1 MFDFV
6 LYADIFLVFDKESLL
21 CNFSEPAQSIDSK
34 EQLVSKFPEK
44 MSRESSFLVK
54 LQAL

>member
-6 LYADIFLVFDKESLL
+6 LCADIFLVFDKETLL
-21 CNFSEPAQSIDSK
+21 CNLSEPAQNIDSK

-44 MSRESSFLVK
+44 MSRESSFFVM